1 MTDSFA
7 DYDELILTDTRQGA
21 DACVDVPEAIV
32 TDPFEDAITEEIVI
46 LDVIRLDLAD
56 IELL

>member
-1 MTDSFA
+1 MTDSLA
-7 DYDELILTDTRQGA
+7 DYDELILIDTLQGA

-32 TDPFEDAITEEIVI
+32 TDPFEDAVTEEIVM
-46 LDVIRLDLAD
+46 LDEMRLDLVD

>member
-7 DYDELILTDTRQGA
+7 AYDELILIDTLQGA
-21 DACVDVPEAIV
+21 DACVDIPDAIV
-32 TDPFEDAITEEIVI
+32 TDPFEDAVTEEIVV
-46 LDVIRLDLAD
+46 LDEIRLDLSD

>member
-7 DYDELILTDTRQGA
+7 DYDELILIDTLQGS
-21 DACVDVPEAIV
+21 DSCVDVPDAII
-32 TDPFEDAITEEIVI
+32 TDPFEDAVTEEIVV
-46 LDVIRLDLAD
+46 LDEMRLDLTD